1 MTQAASGLLPSLR
14 PNLLG
19 IGAAKCGTTW
29 FADQLSSH
37 PDIFLPPQKELGA
50 LYYNDLEDRLD
61 EYQAYFLGAEHAQ
74 VRCDFSVRYLSE
86 PNASTAAARH
96 TPDAK
101 ILVILRDPVDQVQS
115 HYWHQVRQN
124 FAQAKA
130 VKPQPDIFHAME
142 RFPRLLLEPAL
153 YGKHLRRW
161 YELFPENRVLVL
173 NYDDVAKD
181 LPAALAKV
189 WAFLDL
195 APAAVTL
202 RETQAPNREGR
213 RGVSPRGGLLGSI
226 YPPLYSAV
234 THKPYQAAKRI
245 FGVRRVEA
253 VKRMLKLRQLA
264 EAIFFE
270 AGYPKLSPEDRLR
283 LRAIFADDLKILD
296 EELGFAP
303 AAAWRIAP

>member
-1 MTQAASGLLPSLR
+1 MTHGASGLKPSLR

-50 LYYNDLEDRLD
+50 LYYNDLEERLD
-61 EYQAYFLGAEHAQ
+61 EYQAYFFGAGDAR

-86 PNASTAAARH
+86 PNAPIAAARH
-96 TPDAK
+96 TPDTK

-130 VKPQPDIFHAME
+130 VKPQPDIFEAME
-142 RFPRLLLEPAL
+142 KFPKLLLEPAL

-161 YELFPENRVLVL
+161 REFFPEDRILILDYGEVV
-173 NYDDVAKD
+173 KD

-189 WAFLDL
+189 WAFLGL
-195 APAAVTL
+195 APAATL
-202 RETQAPNREGR
+202 QETQVPNREGR
-213 RGVSPRGGLLGSI
+213 RGVSPRGGWLGSI
-226 YPPLYSAV
+226 YPHLYSAV

-253 VKRMLKLRQLA
+253 VKRKLKLRQLA
-264 EAIFFE
+264 EALFFE
-270 AGYPKLSPEDRLR
+270 SGYPKLNPEERQRLR
-283 LRAIFADDLKILD
+283 SIFADDLKILD
-296 EELGFAP
+296 EELLFAP
-303 AAAWRIAP
+303 AAVWRGAP

>member
-1 MTQAASGLLPSLR
+1 MTQVASGLHLSLR

-61 EYQAYFLGAEHAQ
+61 EYQAYFLGAEDAQ

-96 TPDAK
+96 TPDTK

-130 VKPQPDIFHAME
+130 VKPQPDIFEAIK
-142 RFPRLLLEPAL
+142 RFPKLLLEPAL

-161 YELFPENRVLVL
+161 HDLFPKDRILVL
-173 NYDDVAKD
+173 DYGEVAKD
-181 LPAALAKV
+181 LPAALAKA

-195 APAAVTL
+195 APMAT
-202 RETQAPNREGR
+202 RQETQAPSREGR

-234 THKPYQAAKRI
+234 THSPYQAAKRI

-253 VKRMLKLRQLA
+253 VKRKLKLRQFA
-264 EAIFFE
+264 EAIFFKT
-270 AGYPKLSPEDRLR
+270 GYPKLSPEDRLR
-283 LRAIFADDLKILD
+283 LRTIFAEDLKILD

-303 AAAWRIAP
+303 AAAWRVAP

>member
-1 MTQAASGLLPSLR
+1 MTRAASSLKPSLR

-29 FADQLSSH
+29 FADKLSDH

-50 LYYNDLEDRLD
+50 LYYNDLEARLD
-61 EYQAYFLGAEHAQ
+61 EYQAYFLGAEAAR

-86 PNASTAAARH
+86 PNAPTAAARH
-96 TPDAK
+96 TPDAR
-101 ILVILRDPVDQVQS
+101 ILVILRDPVDQIQS

-124 FAQAKA
+124 FSQPKA
-130 VKPQPDIFHAME
+130 VKPRPDIFEAME
-142 RFPRLLLEPAL
+142 RYPQLLLEPAL
-153 YGKHLRRW
+153 YGKNLRRW
-161 YELFPENRVLVL
+161 LERFPEDRVLVL
-173 NYDDVAKD
+173 DYSEVAKD
-181 LPAALAKV
+181 LPNALAKV
-189 WAFLDL
+189 WSFLDL
-195 APAAVTL
+195 APLAT
-202 RETQAPNREGR
+202 RQETQAPNRDGR

-226 YPPLYSAV
+226 YPYLYSAV

-245 FGVRRVEA
+245 FGVRRVDA
-253 VKRMLKLRQLA
+253 LKRKLKLRQVA

-270 AGYPKLSPEDRLR
+270 SGYPKLSPTDRLR

-303 AAAWRIAP
+303 AAAWRVAV